1 VYYYTAGIRQYGLTI
16 LDVFRAEIKR
26 RYSQENP
33 NVLETMKDVFSHTK
47 MIGRDDH
54 SRFESFHGMTEHERF
69 ELEYIK
75 LNKDALEREQFD
87 FGGDSTLNLK
97 NFTKSL
103 SNLAG
108 GDDSIFAII
117 DDRFDVWLQEI
128 KNTQGQVIDRR
139 PVPNLVQIPPYFYW
153 EKLGGFDLYPD
164 EPYKKLILEI
174 GREYELDL
182 SLLTHLK
189 FLDRVHE

>member
-1 VYYYTAGIRQYGLTI
+1 
-16 LDVFRAEIKR
+16 
-26 RYSQENP
+26 
-33 NVLETMKDVFSHTK
+33 
-47 MIGRDDH
+47 
-54 SRFESFHGMTEHERF
+54 MTENERF
-69 ELEYIK
+69 ELEYNK
-75 LNKDALEREQFD
+75 LNKVALEREQIEL
-87 FGGDSTLNLK
+87 GGDATLNLK

-117 DDRFDVWLQEI
+117 DDRFDVWLQDI

-153 EKLGGFDLYPD
+153 EKFGGFDLYPD

-174 GREYELDL
+174 SREYELDL

-189 FLDRVHE
+189 LLDRVHE

>member
-1 VYYYTAGIRQYGLTI
+1 
-16 LDVFRAEIKR
+16 
-26 RYSQENP
+26 
-33 NVLETMKDVFSHTK
+33 MKDVFSHTK
-47 MIGRDDH
+47 LIGRDDH
-54 SRFESFHGMTEHERF
+54 QRFESFHGMTENERF
-69 ELEYIK
+69 EMEYNK
-75 LNKDALEREQFD
+75 LNKVALEREQIE
-87 FGGDSTLNLK
+87 FGGDATLNLK

-153 EKLGGFDLYPD
+153 EKFGGFDLYPD

-174 GREYELDL
+174 SREYELDL